1 MKVGEKI
8 RKIRTLKGLSQ
19 DFVAE
24 KLNISQVAYSDIENN
39 KTKLSLERLE
49 EISTIFKIPLN
60 DIISFDEKN
69 IFNNTFNNTSKG
81 FFNTRKVINDNFENE
96 RKAYLDQ
103 IASLKDQITYLR
115 KKLE

>member
-60 DIISFDEKN
+60 DIISFDEK
-69 IFNNTFNNTSKG
+69 TFLITHSTIPQKD
-81 FFNTRKVINDNFENE
+81 FLIQE
-96 RKAYLDQ
+96 RL
-103 IASLKDQITYLR
+103 LMTTLR
-115 KKLE
+115 MNVKLILIR